1 MVLYR
6 FLLFAWAL
14 LFGLLAAWNAAEA
27 GPPTEQLR
35 PAIERVVKV
44 LEDPALKSESRAAER
59 KQAVREAAETTFD
72 WPEMARRALGQHW
85 PKLAEPERQ
94 EFVGLFRTLLEK
106 GYVSKIDR
114 YSGEKVV
121 YAGETIDGDMAT
133 VKTKIMSRQGQEI
146 PVEYRMIKRGDKWL
160 VYDVIVEGVG
170 LVSNYRTQFN
180 EIIRTSSYQDLLK
193 RLRSQTS

>member
-6 FLLFAWAL
+6 VLLVAWAL
-14 LFGLLAAWNAAEA
+14 LFGLLAAWNAMA
-27 GPPTEQLR
+27 GPPTDQLR
-35 PAIERVVKV
+35 PAIERVVKI
-44 LEDPALKSESRAAER
+44 LEDRGLKTEGRAPER
-59 KQAVREAAETTFD
+59 RQAIREAADATFD
-72 WPEMARRALGQHW
+72 WTEMARRALGQHW
-85 PKLAEPERQ
+85 GKLDEAERQ
-94 EFVGLFRTLLEK
+94 EFVGLFRTLLERA
-106 GYVSKIDR
+106 YVGKIDR
-114 YSGEKVV
+114 YSGEKVI
-121 YAGETIDGDMAT
+121 YAGETIDGDMAS
-133 VKTKIMSRQGQEI
+133 VKTKLTSRQGQEI

>member
-6 FLLFAWAL
+6 VLLVAWAL
-14 LFGLLAAWNAAEA
+14 LFGLLAAWNAMA
-27 GPPTEQLR
+27 GPPTDQLR

-44 LEDPALKSESRAAER
+44 LEDPGLKREARAPER
-59 KQAVREAAETTFD
+59 RQAIREAADATFD
-72 WPEMARRALGQHW
+72 WTEMARRALGQHW
-85 PKLAEPERQ
+85 AKLDEAERQ
-94 EFVGLFRTLLEK
+94 EFVGLFRTLLERA
-106 GYVSKIDR
+106 YVGKIDR
-114 YSGEKVV
+114 YSGEKVI
-121 YAGETIDGDMAT
+121 YAGETIDGDMAS
-133 VKTKIMSRQGQEI
+133 VKTKLTSRQGQEI

-180 EIIRTSSYQDLLK
+180 EIIRTSSYQDLVK